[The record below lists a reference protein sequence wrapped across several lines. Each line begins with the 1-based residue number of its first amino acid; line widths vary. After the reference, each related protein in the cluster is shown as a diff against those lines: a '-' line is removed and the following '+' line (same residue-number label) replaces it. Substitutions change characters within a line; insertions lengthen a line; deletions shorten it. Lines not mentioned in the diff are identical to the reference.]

1 MIRNQIKIKGARE
14 HNLKNI
20 DVEIPRDKIVVITG
34 LSGSG
39 KSTLAFDTIYAEG
52 QRRYVESL
60 STFARQF
67 FGNLEKPDV
76 DWIENLSPAIS
87 IDQRSASQNPRST
100 VGTVTEIY
108 DYLRVLFARIG
119 HPHCSICG
127 KELSKQSIEEI
138 ASNVTREFGE
148 SNFLL
153 LAPQVRLQK
162 GEHKYLLN
170 RLREL
175 KIEQVRLDGTLIDIV
190 EAQLLNIDKGKPHT
204 IEAIIA
210 KSPAI
215 KDSTEIQKLI
225 EKTLKFG
232 NGNLIVKDLTS
243 PKEKK
248 YSKDFHCERCQTI
261 LEELHPRIFSF
272 NSPQGACQI
281 CQGLGKKY
289 EIDPSLVLP
298 NPRLTLAEGAIRPWS
313 RITSHASWYEKTLS
327 ELAKRHKF
335 SLDLP
340 VGELPMRIRKVVLYG
355 DKVSNGPEV
364 GGFEGVIPNLE
375 RRYKET
381 DSDYLKNEIEKYM
394 VEKTCPACKGMRLKS
409 EVLSVTIDGQNIVE
423 VTKKSID
430 GLRKYFQELQESTHL
445 SENEKIIS
453 REIIKTVLERL
464 NFLADVG
471 LGYLTLDRNAST
483 LAGGEAQRIRLATQL
498 GTGLMGVIYVLDEPS
513 IGLHPR
519 DHEKLLK
526 TFKVL
531 RDLGNTVIVVEHD
544 RPTIENADW
553 IIDIGPG
560 AGDHGRRIV
569 AQGNLEK
576 IKKNSESITGQ
587 YLVGKRQI
595 EAPLKRRKQRKEQLV
610 IRSASEF
617 NLKNIDVAIPLN
629 NFICVTGVSGSGKST
644 LILEILAKALAKKL
658 HRAKVEA
665 GKHRVIAG
673 IKFLDKV
680 ISIDQSPIG
689 RTPRSNPATY
699 TNLFTPIREVFA
711 STPEAVLAKFDASK
725 FSFNLRGGRCETCRG
740 DGVLKIEMH
749 FLPDVYVTCPE
760 CKGKRYNKEILEIT
774 FRDKTI
780 ADTLDMTVEE
790 AMKFFRD
797 HGEIYDK
804 LSVLESVGLGY
815 MHLGQP
821 ATTLSGGE
829 AQRIKLATELARHD
843 TGKTLYILDE
853 PTTGL
858 HFEDIKRLLNVLQ
871 KLVDKGNTVVVIEH
885 NLDVIKCADWI
896 IDLGPEG
903 GDKGGEVVATGTPEK
918 IARTKNSYTG
928 QYLKNKLKYDNEG
941 LTF

>member
-1 MIRNQIKIKGARE
+1 MKDKIKIKGARE

-39 KSTLAFDTIYAEG
+39 KSSLAFDTIYAEG

-60 STFARQF
+60 STYARQF
-67 FGNLEKPDV
+67 FGNLEKPDF

-119 HPHCSICG
+119 HPHCPICF
-127 KELSKQSIEEI
+127 KELTKQSPEEI
-138 ASNVTREFGE
+138 TENIISEFQKPQT
-148 SNFLL
+148 NILF
-153 LAPQVRLQK
+153 LAPQIRSQK

-175 KIEQVRLDGTLIDIV
+175 KISQVRIDGVIMDIV
-190 EAQLLNIDKGKPHT
+190 EALLVSLDKTKLHT
-204 IEAIIA
+204 IEAVVDNRQSLEDFA
-210 KSPAI
+210 EVLKTVQKSL
-215 KDSTEIQKLI
+215 KL
-225 EKTLKFG
+225 G
-232 NGNLIVKDLTS
+232 QGNLIVNQADFK
-243 PKEKK
+243 KEKK
-248 YSKDFHCERCQTI
+248 YSKDFQCPNCQTV

-272 NSPQGACQI
+272 NSPQGACQT
-281 CQGLGKKY
+281 CQGLGRKY
-289 EIDPSLVLP
+289 EIEPKLVLP

-313 RITSHASWYEKTLS
+313 RITSHASWYDKTLS
-327 ELAKRHKF
+327 GLANRHKF
-335 SLDLP
+335 SLDLA
-340 VGELPMRIRKVVLYG
+340 VGELPKKIIKIVLYG
-355 DKVSNGPEV
+355 DKDQ
-364 GGFEGVIPNLE
+364 GGDFEGVIPNLE

-381 DSDYLKNEIEKYM
+381 DSDYLKQEIEKYM
-394 VEKTCPACKGMRLKS
+394 IEKICPACDGKRLRA
-409 EVLSVTIDGQNIVE
+409 EVLSVTIDSKNIVD
-423 VTKKSID
+423 VTSLSID
-430 GLRKYFQELQESTHL
+430 KLQNYFKELYSSSRLT
-445 SENEKIIS
+445 ENEKIIAK
-453 REIIKTVLERL
+453 ELIKSVLERL
-464 NFLADVG
+464 NFLLDVG
-471 LGYLTLDRNAST
+471 LGYLTMNRNAST

-498 GTGLMGVIYVLDEPS
+498 GTGLMGVVYVLDEPS

-519 DHEKLLK
+519 DHEKLLM
-526 TFKVL
+526 TFHVL
-531 RDLGNTVIVVEHD
+531 KDLGNTVIVVEHD
-544 RPTIENADW
+544 KATIEKADW
-553 IIDIGPG
+553 IIDMGPG
-560 AGDHGRRIV
+560 AGDHGGQLV
-569 AQGNLEK
+569 AEGTVEK
-576 IKKNSESITGQ
+576 IKKNPESLTGQ
-587 YLVGKRQI
+587 YLSGKRKI
-595 EAPLKRRKQRKEQLV
+595 EIPQKRRSQKKEQLI
-610 IRSASEF
+610 IRGASEF

-644 LILEILAKALAKKL
+644 LILEILAKELANKL
-658 HRAKVEA
+658 HRSKDES
-665 GKHRVIAG
+665 GKHRTIAG

-680 ISIDQSPIG
+680 ISVDQSPIG

-699 TNLFTPIREVFA
+699 TNLFTPIREVFSA
-711 STPEAVLAKFDASK
+711 TPEARQGNFDASK
-725 FSFNLRGGRCETCRG
+725 FSFNLKGGRCETCRG

-760 CKGKRYNKEILEIT
+760 CKGKRYNKEILNIT
-774 FRDKTI
+774 FKDKTI
-780 ADTLDMTVEE
+780 ADILEMTVEE
-790 AMKFFRD
+790 AMEFFRD
-797 HGEIYDK
+797 YGEIFDK

-903 GDKGGEVVATGTPEK
+903 GDKGGEIVATGTPEEIIK
-918 IARTKNSYTG
+918 NKNSYTG
-928 QYLKNKLKYDNEG
+928 QYLKNELK
-941 LTF
+941 